1 MAFFDF
7 DTWMRLG
14 LALAVGGL
22 IGLNRNVHGK
32 SAGLRT
38 NALVAMGSAFA
49 VLTSRQLATDP
60 AHVAD
65 ALSRV
70 IQGLLTGTGFIGAG
84 LILHSENG
92 KKVHGLTTAAA
103 VWVSAILGAGC
114 GAGLYSTVLIA
125 VLLVV
130 VLLIVGGPLER
141 WLHRLLRHDGSLPPS
156 ID

>member
-1 MAFFDF
+1 MPISDF
-7 DTWMRLG
+7 DSFMRLG
-14 LALAVGGL
+14 LALVIGAV

-38 NALVAMGSAFA
+38 NALVAIGSAFSVLA
-49 VLTSRQLATDP
+49 VRQLATDP
-60 AHVAD
+60 AHGAD

-70 IQGLLTGTGFIGAG
+70 IQGLLTGTGFLGAG

-114 GAGLYSTVLIA
+114 GAGLYSTVLVA
-125 VLLVV
+125 MLLVI

-141 WLHRLLRHDGSLPPS
+141 WLHRLLRHDDSLPPPT
-156 ID
+156 D

>member
-1 MAFFDF
+1 MPISDF
-7 DTWMRLG
+7 DSFMRLG
-14 LALAVGGL
+14 LALVIGAV

-38 NALVAMGSAFA
+38 NALVAIGSAFA
-49 VLTSRQLATDP
+49 VLAVRELATDP
-60 AHVAD
+60 AHGAD

-70 IQGLLTGTGFIGAG
+70 IQGLLTGTGFLGAG

-114 GAGLYSTVLIA
+114 GAGLYSTVLVA
-125 VLLVV
+125 MLLVV

-141 WLHRLLRHDGSLPPS
+141 WLHRLLRHDDSPPPPT
-156 ID
+156 D